1 MIDKC
6 YIKISNDKSL
16 LLEVLRKLNE
26 KGIKWAS
33 RIRDWNY
40 IPYECVDT
48 IYIDKDTIT
57 YSSNHENLCMD
68 YPEIYE
74 YKNITNL
81 YVTSKNDLFY
91 D

>member
-26 KGIKWAS
+26 EGIKWAS
-33 RIRDWNY
+33 KIRGWNY
-40 IPYECVDT
+40 IPEGIVDA

-57 YSSNHENLCMD
+57 YSSDHENLCMD
-68 YPEIYE
+68 YQEVSE
-74 YKNITNL
+74 YRNITNL
-81 YVTSKNDLFY
+81 YTINKKELFY

>member
-6 YIKISNDKSL
+6 YIKISNDKGL

-26 KGIKWAS
+26 EGIKWSS

-40 IPYECVDT
+40 IPEGNIDA

-68 YPEIYE
+68 YKEVSE
-74 YKNITNL
+74 YRNITNL
-81 YVTSKNDLFY
+81 YTINKKELFY